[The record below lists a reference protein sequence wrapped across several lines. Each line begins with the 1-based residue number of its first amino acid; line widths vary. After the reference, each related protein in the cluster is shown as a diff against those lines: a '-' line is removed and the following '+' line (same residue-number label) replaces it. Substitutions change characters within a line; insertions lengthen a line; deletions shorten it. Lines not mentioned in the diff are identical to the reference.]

1 MKILNLL
8 AIGII
13 ASAGMNN
20 SFGAENNFINNLCNQ
35 VNNQTNTVQIQTTN
49 IINNIQPKPKIMKL
63 KQIPLKTIDINYEN
77 VKLSKHGIRNIRLN
91 LYKSFFSK
99 ENNKFESY
107 EDLMFAPTFLGKL
120 VTHFHDQIRT
130 GQYIN
135 NRREI
140 RRIKN
145 IFNSILNNIIDKTT
159 KSKQQNNFTDKEI
172 NNISE
177 RISMAAET
185 IRISTNHKAP
195 RIKIWDNIY
204 K

>member
-1 MKILNLL
+1 MNKLNLL

-13 ASAGMNN
+13 TSFGMNN
-20 SFGAENNFINNLCNQ
+20 SFATEYNYINNLNNQ
-35 VNNQTNTVQIQTTN
+35 LNTQTNTVHIQNTN
-49 IINNIQPKPKIMKL
+49 IINNIRPKPRIMKL
-63 KQIPLKTIDINYEN
+63 KRIPLKTIDINYKN

-99 ENNKFESY
+99 DNNKFESY

-120 VTHFHDQIRT
+120 VSHFHDQIRT

-145 IFNSILNNIIDKTT
+145 VFNSILNNIIEKTI
-159 KSKQQNNFTDKEI
+159 KSEQKNNFSNEEI

-185 IRISTNHKAP
+185 ISISTKHKAP

-204 K
+204 